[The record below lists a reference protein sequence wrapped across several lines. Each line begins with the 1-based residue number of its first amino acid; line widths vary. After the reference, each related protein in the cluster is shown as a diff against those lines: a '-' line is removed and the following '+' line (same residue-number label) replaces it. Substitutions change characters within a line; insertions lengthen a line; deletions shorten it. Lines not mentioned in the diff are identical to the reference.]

1 MPKAVKRTRTVTP
14 RQTRAC
20 RGGAIPAVLLGL
32 LKAAFG
38 TGVNIWKDNISS
50 FKNNKLK
57 RQLMQ
62 ELLKAL
68 QEGKMTP
75 EEQEMVLQKLNGG
88 KVDWRNIM
96 LGPVGYAIMIA
107 QAVQDKKNKKLEEQ
121 LRAELEKSRPPPT
134 MTMSQVME
142 KIQEQLEQNK
152 NPSSTVAIEDIIPV
166 PPPPPAPKAPKA
178 PEAPPAPPP
187 SAPRAPAAPAP
198 PPPPP
203 PKRYTPTKLKIPKKT
218 GSGRLRGGARI
229 PPMEMKRLLEALP
242 LMMMTM

>member
-20 RGGAIPAVLLGL
+20 RGGAIPPVLLSL
-32 LKAAFG
+32 LKMALG
-38 TGVNIWKDNISS
+38 TGVNLIKENVNII
-50 FKNNKLK
+50 KNNKAK
-57 RQLMQ
+57 RLLLQ
-62 ELLKAL
+62 ELLKAI

-75 EEQEMVLQKLNGG
+75 EEQEMVLKKLNGG
-88 KVDWRNIM
+88 KFNWKNFLM
-96 LGPVGYAIMIA
+96 GPWGWGLMIA
-107 QAVQDKKNKKLEEQ
+107 EAVQEKKNKKLEDQ
-121 LRAELEKSRPPPT
+121 IRAELEKTRPPPT
-134 MTMSQVME
+134 MTMSQVMD
-142 KIQEQLEQNK
+142 KIQEQLEQQK
-152 NPSSTVAIEDIIPV
+152 NPPSTIAIEDIIPV
-166 PPPPPAPKAPKA
+166 PPPPAPKA